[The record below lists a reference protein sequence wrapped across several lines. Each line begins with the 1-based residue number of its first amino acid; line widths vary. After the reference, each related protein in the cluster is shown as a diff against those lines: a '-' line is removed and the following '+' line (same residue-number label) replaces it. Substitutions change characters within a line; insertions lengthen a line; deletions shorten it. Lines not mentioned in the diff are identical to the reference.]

1 MQLFALSSPEAVETF
16 VATAGVPGLA
26 AARVER
32 DGRLFYVLLLGIYR
46 DRANAI
52 RAAESPP
59 EQLEHLTPWIRP
71 LSTLKQAMLRA
82 DDLAT
87 HQGNP

>member
-1 MQLFALSSPEAVETF
+1 MQLLALSSPEAVETF

-32 DGRLFYVLLLGIYR
+32 NGRLFYVLLLGIYR
-46 DRANAI
+46 NRADAI
-52 RAAESPP
+52 RAAASPP
-59 EQLEHLTPWIRP
+59 GELKDLTPWIRP

-82 DDLAT
+82 DDLAPD
-87 HQGNP
+87 QDSP